1 MSVPEFDQLVE
12 YVTEGPVIHPVTLAQ
27 HSLEVVETVEAITAG
42 YIHAK
47 ALARALCADPEL
59 AMVFCEWT
67 PAGGMASLSG
77 VVASKVLKGWTAKSV
92 AVAYIVAP
100 SAAVD
105 AINASRTTAVAFI
118 RVSLDGGGTPLPPR
132 DPFTAA
138 QVGYLS
144 TWINA
149 HGITN
154 AEFAALF
161 NVTAAQLSAWLQSHP
176 RWQFAAQLNERF
188 S

>member
-1 MSVPEFDQLVE
+1 MSIVDFDQYVE
-12 YVTEGPVIHPVTLAQ
+12 YKDVSGIHPVALAQ

-47 ALARALCADPEL
+47 ALSRALCSDPEL
-59 AMVFCEWT
+59 AMIFGEWT
-67 PAGGMASLSG
+67 PVGGLASLSG
-77 VVASKVLKGWTAKSV
+77 VVASKVLRGWTAKSV
-92 AVAYIVAP
+92 AAAYIIANTT
-100 SAAVD
+100 SIN
-105 AINASRTTAVAFI
+105 AINASRTTAIAFI
-118 RVSLDGGGTPLPPR
+118 RLSLNGETVQLLPR
-132 DPFTAA
+132 DNFTSA

-149 HGITN
+149 HSITN

-188 S
+188 T